1 MIKFVIGFIKNI
13 RQKEKDRLSKW
24 DLQMRDQI
32 IEATIPPATK
42 FMEQTLKEVPG
53 WERMLQI

>member
-42 FMEQTLKEVPG
+42 FMEQTPKEVPG